1 MRRPFA
7 HRGSR
12 GFTLLE
18 VLVAL
23 AILSVGIA
31 SVLRLMGSSARAAT
45 RTQAMTRALFVAE
58 ELMEELS
65 TLNESQL
72 QARSGES
79 GDFADHER
87 RAMSRRERGPSALE
101 ALPEPGRYAYAV
113 QVAQDPN
120 EPGLYRV
127 NLDVTWPESGG
138 TRIEL
143 TTLRRFAQ
151 LGAALEPQQG
161 AQE

>member
-1 MRRPFA
+1 MRRRPVR
-7 HRGSR
+7 RGSR

-31 SVLRLMGSSARAAT
+31 SVLRLMASSARAAT
-45 RTQAMTRALFVAE
+45 RAQGMTQALFVAE

-65 TLNESQL
+65 TLNESEL

-79 GDFADHER
+79 GDVADHER
-87 RAMSRRERGPSALE
+87 RLMARRERGPSALE
-101 ALPEPGRYAYAV
+101 RPTEPGRYAYAV
-113 QVAQDPN
+113 QVAPDPN

-127 NLDVTWPESGG
+127 NLDVTDPQAGG

-151 LGAALEPQQG
+151 LGAMRAENEQ
-161 AQE
+161 

>member
-1 MRRPFA
+1 MRR
-7 HRGSR
+7 SR

-23 AILSVGIA
+23 AIMGLGIA
-31 SVLRLMGSSARAAT
+31 SVLRLMGTSARAAT
-45 RTQAMTRALFVAE
+45 RTQAMTQALFVAE

-65 TLNESQL
+65 TVNESEL
-72 QARSGES
+72 RARGGES
-79 GDFADHER
+79 GDYADHER
-87 RAMSRRERGPSALE
+87 RAMQRREHGPSALE
-101 ALPEPGRYAYAV
+101 TRPPPGRYTYAV
-113 QVAQDPN
+113 EVTPDPN

-127 NLDVTWPESGG
+127 NLDVTWPEASG

-151 LGAALEPQQG
+151 LEAMGAVQ
-161 AQE
+161 